1 MVTELDY
8 GGQAVMEGIMMR
20 GKRHWTVC
28 VRSPSGELVLHS
40 EPLSHVIYRS
50 RVLRWPFVR
59 GLVVLWDSLGL
70 GLRALIWSADV
81 ALGEDEDV
89 SFAGPLAWGT
99 VALSLALG
107 VGLFVLLPMF
117 LVSSLDQHIASPV
130 LGNVA
135 EGGLR
140 LLLFVAYIAGI
151 GFIPDVSRVFAY
163 HGAEHKT
170 INAYE
175 DGAPLEPTS
184 VACYPR
190 AHPRCGTGFLL
201 VVLVVFVF
209 VSTLMGRPPLV
220 VRLLSRIV
228 LIPIVAGLSYEFL
241 KLIARHY
248 RSNVLLRALAA
259 PGLALQH
266 LTTREPDLHMLEV
279 GIRALEEL
287 LRLDALPAQ
296 EDATS
301 HQASEGD
308 SSREG

>member
-20 GKRHWTVC
+20 GKRHWAVC

-40 EPLSHVIYRS
+40 EPLSDVIYRS

-170 INAYE
+170 INAYQ

-184 VACYPR
+184 VAGYPR

-220 VRLLSRIV
+220 VRFLSRIV
-228 LIPIVAGLSYEFL
+228 LIPVVAGVSYEFL

-248 RSNVLLRALAA
+248 RSNLLLRALAA
-259 PGLALQH
+259 PGLALQR
-266 LTTREPDLHMLEV
+266 LTTREPDLDMVEV